1 MRKCNSSNATPR
13 LMSRWVM
20 LLASNMMEK
29 EGLDRSLAMTRAHLT
44 ANLLDKLGK
53 GIVCFSYI
61 KENGNIRYARGTL
74 CRGVSKGFDSYLS
87 KGVKKKRDNSNTDG
101 VYVYWDLD
109 WEEFRSFKASHLLN
123 INPYHE

>member
-1 MRKCNSSNATPR
+1 MRKCNSSNDTPR

-20 LLASNMMEK
+20 LLASNM
-29 EGLDRSLAMTRAHLT
+29 
-44 ANLLDKLGK
+44 LLDKLGK

-74 CRGVSKGFDSYLS
+74 CRGVSKGFDSYMS